1 MIKIVAAVLV
11 ALAGFL
17 PYAVGASERL
27 TIFAAASMKDA
38 MDRVVPA
45 FTAES
50 GVEAVVSLAASS
62 VLARQIEAGA
72 PADVYVSADV
82 EWMDWLAERGLVRE
96 ASVKTVAGNALVI
109 VSSAAADGGVADIL
123 AHGRVAM
130 GDPSHVPAG
139 RYARAALS
147 HLGLWETVRERA
159 VFAENVRVAL
169 ELARRGEAAAA
180 IVYVSDAQAV
190 GLSPRYTFPPESH
203 PPILYPAAATAKA
216 KPGAEAFLDF
226 LAGDTGQAI
235 FRDLGFARP
244 ATMGA
249 DGPENRTGGR

>member
-1 MIKIVAAVLV
+1 MIKVVAAVLV

-17 PYAVGASERL
+17 PPAAGASERL

-50 GVEAVVSLAASS
+50 GIEAVVSLAASS

-72 PADVYVSADV
+72 PADVYVSADIA
-82 EWMDWLAERGLVRE
+82 WMDWLTERGLVRE
-96 ASVKTVAGNALVI
+96 ASVETVAGNALAI
-109 VSSAAADGGVADIL
+109 VSSEAAADSRPDALL
-123 AHGRVAM
+123 ARGRIAM

-159 VFAENVRVAL
+159 VYAENVRVAL

-180 IVYVSDAQAV
+180 IVYASDAEAA
-190 GLSPRYTFPPESH
+190 GLPPLYTFPPESH
-203 PPILYPAAATAKA
+203 PPILYPAAATVKA
-216 KPGAEAFLDF
+216 KPQAEAFLDF
-226 LAGDTGQAI
+226 LAGDKGQAI
-235 FRDLGFARP
+235 FRALGFARP
-244 ATMGA
+244 DAMTA
-249 DGPENRTGGR
+249 GGR